1 MTSQGGNNYSFG
13 EKVGS
18 GSYSTVF
25 KAYQKQ
31 VSIKVCL
38 DGFLFS
44 QNHKHL
50 VILDFFFLQD
60 RSIVAIKVIQKAQMS
75 PSAIDNLITEIRL
88 LKTLKHRHIV
98 EMKDFYWDDK

>member
-50 VILDFFFLQD
+50 VILDFFPSGQEYCCNKSD
-60 RSIVAIKVIQKAQMS
+60 TEGTDVSIS
-75 PSAIDNLITEIRL
+75 
-88 LKTLKHRHIV
+88 H
-98 EMKDFYWDDK
+98 